1 MSCRVVV
8 RTVEAG
14 THAVVVDRS
23 EQGVVGVLKGRL
35 EELTGIPAQRQRL
48 LHRGRE
54 LTDEEASADSLGW
67 EENVVLHMVTRVAPP
82 PPGQSPGGQQQQQE
96 EQGLPGFDATGIL
109 PPGLADSIA
118 SFAESL
124 QQNLNGQAGV
134 AGPFTAVNLDDG
146 AFRSRMSQVTD
157 PIGGS
162 LLSGRVPS
170 LDEEGNMRLGSA
182 FDALNQMLI
191 RLEEEDTREDRVPAV
206 QETSL
211 ELFRDQQHS
220 REFAAA
226 VTQFLQA
233 CRSVLTQGDAGL
245 NRETRQ
251 VVNRAL
257 VAAGQDPLPL
267 GVQSFPVHGMN
278 GDDEDDDGD
287 NNTSTEWVQN
297 ISHEDL
303 IVVAAVTVGVLTQRF
318 MRVLGQTEAP
328 SGILATVLRTA
339 ERLRSMSSISNHE
352 ETVRQIRLVG
362 GYLTRLAVSGAELG
376 RSMAYLV
383 SALTDNNLFFL
394 QLYPG
399 YIQMED
405 DLPRPNVGILH
416 NMEAHRVM
424 SLVPEITGG
433 VPTSTSMA
441 GVVSMAVPMGI
452 PIRPPGNATDAGA
465 QQQGGAPGAQQQGN
479 TPNAPQFHVHPRV
492 HVRMAGS
499 FPGMRAP
506 PQRPAQGAG
515 TQPTSQDSAQATPS
529 AAEEIRR
536 AIPQVEEILGS
547 LGGSQGGQ
555 NLANI
560 FSSALRG
567 IASTDINEIL
577 NEIREAI
584 RRGLSA
590 AAAQLRSSGNQ
601 DASSQSLNTMISV
614 ALPEIMNEVGNV
626 LRQRFAQM
634 MNTASQEAATE
645 EPSRDDDTVTPPQ
658 DTATAVPQPA
668 VATEEPQPVNNDEQ
682 AALAEKEEEKIDK
695 KEEEAIKERGE
706 SSSMGTASKKN
717 AKKPVGLGA
726 GLKRRKVAGK
736 KEEGSQESRKPT
748 PASGSSMQNIL
759 GQLAGSA
766 SSARR
771 SGSSGDAGNLGAL
784 LNSAGP
790 LLGQMFGGSQG
801 QAQEAPVDIEQ
812 VLEKEITSEEE
823 RKKWQQHIERCAS
836 AQPSSSADA
845 HPGEAYLASIPS
857 TTGSQGILDAIF
869 GDE

>member
-23 EQGVVGVLKGRL
+23 EQGVVGVLKARL
-35 EELTGIPAQRQRL
+35 EELTGVPAQRQRL

-54 LTDEEASADSLGW
+54 LTDEEASAESLGW

-82 PPGQSPGGQQQQQE
+82 PPGPSPGGQQQQQE
-96 EQGLPGFDATGIL
+96 LELPGFDATAML

-124 QQNLNGQAGV
+124 QQNLSGQAGM

-182 FDALNQMLI
+182 FDALNQLLI

-211 ELFRDQQHS
+211 ELFRDQEHS

-251 VVNRAL
+251 VVNRVF

-278 GDDEDDDGD
+278 GDDDDDDGD
-287 NNTSTEWVQN
+287 NASSEWVQN

-339 ERLRSMSSISNHE
+339 ERLRSMSSVSNHE

-452 PIRPPGNATDAGA
+452 PIRPPGTATDAGA
-465 QQQGGAPGAQQQGN
+465 QQGGAPGAQQQGN
-479 TPNAPQFHVHPRV
+479 TPNAPRVHVHPRV
-492 HVRMAGS
+492 HVRMAGA
-499 FPGMRAP
+499 FPGMSAP
-506 PQRPAQGAG
+506 PPRPTQGTGARSN
-515 TQPTSQDSAQATPS
+515 SQESAQATPS

-567 IASTDINEIL
+567 IASTDINAIL

-590 AAAQLRSSGNQ
+590 AAAQLRSTGNQ

-634 MNTASQEAATE
+634 MNDASQEAAAE
-645 EPSRDDDTVTPPQ
+645 ETARDDTVTPPQ
-658 DTATAVPQPA
+658 DTATAVPPPPA
-668 VATEEPQPVNNDEQ
+668 ATEEQQPLVNNDEQ
-682 AALAEKEEEKIDK
+682 AGLAEKKEEKK
-695 KEEEAIKERGE
+695 EEAIKERGE
-706 SSSMGTASKKN
+706 SSSMGQTSKKN
-717 AKKPVGLGA
+717 AKKPVGLGG

-836 AQPSSSADA
+836 AQPSTDD
-845 HPGEAYLASIPS
+845 HPGEAYLSSIPS
-857 TTGSQGILDAIF
+857 TTGAQGILDAIF

>member
-1 MSCRVVV
+1 MSCRVVI

-14 THAVVVDRS
+14 THAVVVERS
-23 EQGVVGVLKGRL
+23 EGGVVGVLKARL
-35 EELTGIPAQRQRL
+35 EELTGVPAQRQRL

-54 LTDEEASADSLGW
+54 LTDEEASAESLGW

-82 PPGQSPGGQQQQQE
+82 PPGPSPGGQQQQQ
-96 EQGLPGFDATGIL
+96 EQGLPGFDATGML

-124 QQNLNGQAGV
+124 QQNLSGQGGV
-134 AGPFTAVNLDDG
+134 AGPFTAVELEDG
-146 AFRSRMSQVTD
+146 VFRSSMSQVTD

-170 LDEEGNMRLGSA
+170 LDEEGNMRVGSA
-182 FDALNQMLI
+182 FDVLNQMLI
-191 RLEEEDTREDRVPAV
+191 RLENEDTREDPIPAV

-211 ELFRDQQHS
+211 ELFRNQQHS

-226 VTQFLQA
+226 VTQFLRA
-233 CRSVLTQGDAGL
+233 CRCVLTHGEAGL

-278 GDDEDDDGD
+278 DDEEDEDDEED
-287 NNTSTEWVQN
+287 TAPSSEWVQN

-303 IVVAAVTVGVLTQRF
+303 IVVAAVTTGVLTQRF
-318 MRVLGQTEAP
+318 MRILGQTEAP
-328 SGILATVLRTA
+328 SGMHATILRTA
-339 ERLRSMSSISNHE
+339 ERLRSISSVSNQE
-352 ETVRQIRLVG
+352 ETVRQIRVVG

-383 SALTDNNLFFL
+383 SALTDSNLFFL

-399 YIQMED
+399 YIQIED

-416 NMEAHRVM
+416 NMEAHRIM
-424 SLVPEITGG
+424 SLLPEITGG

-441 GVVSMAVPMGI
+441 GVVSMAVPMGV
-452 PIRPPGNATDAGA
+452 PNMRPSGTATGA
-465 QQQGGAPGAQQQGN
+465 DDQEQQQQQQGN
-479 TPNAPQFHVHPRV
+479 RPTATRVHVHPRV
-492 HVRMAGS
+492 QVRMAGP

-506 PQRPAQGAG
+506 PQRQAHGAPPAPQEADG
-515 TQPTSQDSAQATPS
+515 QSAPS

-536 AIPQVEEILGS
+536 AIPQVEEILSS

-567 IASTDINEIL
+567 IASSDINDIL

-590 AAAQLRSSGNQ
+590 AAGQLRSAGNE
-601 DASSQSLNTMISV
+601 STSLNSMINV
-614 ALPEIMNEVGNV
+614 ALPEIMNEVGSV
-626 LRQRFAQM
+626 LRQRFTQL
-634 MNTASQEAATE
+634 MNASSQEPTPE
-645 EPSRDDDTVTPPQ
+645 EPTRDHDTAVPPPQ
-658 DTATAVPQPA
+658 DTAT
-668 VATEEPQPVNNDEQ
+668 TEEQEPINNEEQ
-682 AALAEKEEEKIDK
+682 AAENQKKGEEKEKEE
-695 KEEEAIKERGE
+695 AIPDRGE
-706 SSSMGTASKKN
+706 SSSMGQTSKKN
-717 AKKPVGLGA
+717 AKKPVGLGG

-736 KEEGSQESRKPT
+736 KEEGSQEASRKPSA
-748 PASGSSMQNIL
+748 ASGSSMQNIL

-766 SSARR
+766 SSGRR
-771 SGSSGDAGNLGAL
+771 GGASGDAGNLGAL

-790 LLGQMFGGSQG
+790 LLGQMFGGTQG
-801 QAQEAPVDIEQ
+801 QAQEAPLDIEQ
-812 VLEKEITSEEE
+812 VLEKEITSDEE
-823 RKKWQQHIERCAS
+823 RKKWQQHIAQCAI
-836 AQPSSSADA
+836 AQPSTED
-845 HPGEAYLASIPS
+845 HPGEAYLAAIPS
-857 TTGSQGILDAIF
+857 TAGSQGILDAIF

>member
-1 MSCRVVV
+1 
-8 RTVEAG
+8 
-14 THAVVVDRS
+14 
-23 EQGVVGVLKGRL
+23 
-35 EELTGIPAQRQRL
+35 
-48 LHRGRE
+48 
-54 LTDEEASADSLGW
+54 
-67 EENVVLHMVTRVAPP
+67 
-82 PPGQSPGGQQQQQE
+82 
-96 EQGLPGFDATGIL
+96 
-109 PPGLADSIA
+109 
-118 SFAESL
+118 
-124 QQNLNGQAGV
+124 
-134 AGPFTAVNLDDG
+134 
-146 AFRSRMSQVTD
+146 
-157 PIGGS
+157 
-162 LLSGRVPS
+162 
-170 LDEEGNMRLGSA
+170 
-182 FDALNQMLI
+182 
-191 RLEEEDTREDRVPAV
+191 
-206 QETSL
+206 
-211 ELFRDQQHS
+211 
-220 REFAAA
+220 
-226 VTQFLQA
+226 
-233 CRSVLTQGDAGL
+233 
-245 NRETRQ
+245 
-251 VVNRAL
+251 
-257 VAAGQDPLPL
+257 
-267 GVQSFPVHGMN
+267 
-278 GDDEDDDGD
+278 
-287 NNTSTEWVQN
+287 
-297 ISHEDL
+297 
-303 IVVAAVTVGVLTQRF
+303 

-352 ETVRQIRLVG
+352 ETVRQIRIVG

-433 VPTSTSMA
+433 MRGLNSKEGTWC
-441 GVVSMAVPMGI
+441 
-452 PIRPPGNATDAGA
+452 
-465 QQQGGAPGAQQQGN
+465 QQQGN
-479 TPNAPQFHVHPRV
+479 TPNARNFMSIQGCMSAWRFIPR
-492 HVRMAGS
+492 HEGS
-499 FPGMRAP
+499 S
-506 PQRPAQGAG
+506 QRPAQGAG
-515 TQPTSQDSAQATPS
+515 TQPNSQDSAQATPS

-590 AAAQLRSSGNQ
+590 AAAQLRSTGNQ

-634 MNTASQEAATE
+634 MNTASQEVATE
-645 EPSRDDDTVTPPQ
+645 EPSRDEDTVTPPQ
-658 DTATAVPQPA
+658 DTATAAP
-668 VATEEPQPVNNDEQ
+668 
-682 AALAEKEEEKIDK
+682 LAEKEEEKIDK

-706 SSSMGTASKKN
+706 SSSMGPASKKN
-717 AKKPVGLGA
+717 AKKPVGLGG

-836 AQPSSSADA
+836 AQPSSADA